1 MLIFPHSF
9 QKIKAVLTLDRIYD
23 IFVLLVMGLIFLMVC
38 IGLSRPVA
46 THQYQN
52 ILILSKQAVHP
63 KTQKMALEL
72 LQTEKIQ
79 RIYYLKLMRAYQF
92 EQTQVKHYPAQAA
105 EDLH

>member
-46 THQYQN
+46 TNQYQN
-52 ILILSKQAVHP
+52 ILILSNRLFIP
-63 KTQKMALEL
+63 KLRKWL
-72 LQTEKIQ
+72 LN
-79 RIYYLKLMRAYQF
+79 YYKLKRFSASIILN
-92 EQTQVKHYPAQAA
+92 
-105 EDLH
+105 